1 MRKRIA
7 LCIALVLLTGLT
19 TAVAQ
24 EATEFADLRA
34 YAPEGTFL
42 EPGAEPMYD
51 ENSYRS
57 EHIAITITRQ
67 RVENADVTIADIYVS
82 SMKYLRR
89 AFSGG
94 AWKKPADRVSSIALS
109 NNAILAMSGDYA
121 SLLDAGLVAANGEVF
136 RKSNNKARDN
146 CLILKDG
153 TMVTYPR
160 RTKTV
165 DEMITDN
172 LWHSFLFGPRLLDDN
187 GQPFPKFDSKI
198 GVANPRSVIGYY
210 GPGHFCFVLVDGRS
224 AQSKGLAL
232 IPLSRFMSELGCK
245 AAYNL
250 DGGQSAMMYFR
261 GQIITEPYNGGRKI
275 SDIVYIGLQ

>member
-1 MRKRIA
+1 
-7 LCIALVLLTGLT
+7 
-19 TAVAQ
+19 
-24 EATEFADLRA
+24 
-34 YAPEGTFL
+34 
-42 EPGAEPMYD
+42 
-51 ENSYRS
+51 
-57 EHIAITITRQ
+57 
-67 RVENADVTIADIYVS
+67 
-82 SMKYLRR
+82 
-89 AFSGG
+89 
-94 AWKKPADRVSSIALS
+94 
-109 NNAILAMSGDYA
+109 MSGDYA

-136 RKSNNKARDN
+136 RKSNDKARDN

-172 LWHSFLFGPRLLDDN
+172 LWHSFLFGPRLLDDD

-275 SDIVYIGLQ
+275 SDIIYVGLQ

>member
-7 LCIALVLLTGLT
+7 LCIALVLVAGLT
-19 TAVAQ
+19 TAMAQ

-57 EHIAITITRQ
+57 EHIAITISRQ

-94 AWKKPADRVSSIALS
+94 VEKPADRVSSIALS

-136 RKSNNKARDN
+136 RKSNNKARDA
-146 CLILKDG
+146 
-153 TMVTYPR
+153 V
-160 RTKTV
+160 
-165 DEMITDN
+165 
-172 LWHSFLFGPRLLDDN
+172 
-187 GQPFPKFDSKI
+187 
-198 GVANPRSVIGYY
+198 
-210 GPGHFCFVLVDGRS
+210 
-224 AQSKGLAL
+224 
-232 IPLSRFMSELGCK
+232 
-245 AAYNL
+245 
-250 DGGQSAMMYFR
+250 
-261 GQIITEPYNGGRKI
+261 
-275 SDIVYIGLQ
+275 